1 MLKAEE
7 TGEKKSIT
15 VKTVSSKGVDII
27 PALKIVSQG
36 SKALVIIVDQTACH
50 AYLNVPLRG
59 IGKIIRIASLDTL
72 ITLYFGLG
80 LLDSSFFD
88 MGSMECLANKLVEL
102 SIKARRDADKFP
114 FPFISIKCAGHQTSL
129 PSLIREKVRRI
140 TLKKKQLK
148 EALTEQE
155 VSADNV
161 SNIKKIVNV
170 RAKPVTSMRRH
181 QSTVKNLHKLI
192 NQGV

>member
-1 MLKAEE
+1 M
-7 TGEKKSIT
+7 
-15 VKTVSSKGVDII
+15 
-27 PALKIVSQG
+27 
-36 SKALVIIVDQTACH
+36 
-50 AYLNVPLRG
+50 
-59 IGKIIRIASLDTL
+59 DTL

-88 MGSMECLANKLVEL
+88 MGSMECLANKLVEI
-102 SIKARRDADKFP
+102 SIKARRSADKFP
-114 FPFISIKCAGHQTSL
+114 FPFISIKCAGHQVSL

-148 EALTEQE
+148 AALTNQE
-155 VSADNV
+155 TNSA
-161 SNIKKIVNV
+161 SNIKKIVNIN
-170 RAKPVTSMRRH
+170 ANPVATLKRR